1 VSEGE
6 ARLPLVG
13 AEVLRREDLP
23 LLTGAARFVADIDR
37 QGQVWA
43 RVVRSPVAHG
53 RLRGVDAGAALE
65 MAGVVAVLTAADVP
79 EVRIPIRLP
88 FAETP
93 DANLALQPP
102 LARDR
107 VRYVGEPVALVLA
120 ESQHEAEDAAELVL
134 PDIEEL
140 APELDVVAAAERPKE
155 VLHAEL
161 GRNAV
166 VRVPSV
172 YGDVEAAF
180 ARADVVVRERLE
192 VHRHTA
198 APMET
203 RGLVAEV
210 DEATGRLTMWGATKV
225 KHFNRAAL
233 ARMLGLEPDRIRLL
247 EVDVGGGFGVR
258 GELYP
263 EDVLVAFAARS
274 FGRPVKWVEDRYE
287 HFLATNHARH
297 QVHEIEVAA
306 LADGTLLAFRDRAWA
321 DQGAYVRTQ
330 GILPPLLPV
339 AHLPGPYAWEAFA
352 IESAGVLTNRTPT
365 GTYRAPGVTEA
376 CFVRER
382 MVDLVAARLGLDPVE
397 VRRRNL
403 LRETPFRYDLGEDSP
418 PIVYDSGRP
427 QQFFEQLLER
437 AGWEALRAEREERR
451 AAGELVGIG
460 VAAFMEAG
468 GVGPFERAAIVPQP
482 DGAFAVLVGVASLG
496 QGIGTALAQ
505 IAADELAVPLDE
517 VDVRYRDTDEGPE
530 GFGSF
535 ASRSV
540 VLAGNAIALAAR
552 DLRGKAGEGPLDAAA
567 LAREGVVGE
576 GTFEKQGLSY
586 SFGANLALVSV
597 DAETG
602 QVRVERYVV
611 AYDVGRAVNPAA
623 LRGQLAGAAAQGIA
637 AALFEELH
645 FDEWGQPLSP
655 SFVDYLMPTAAE
667 LPPVDVLVIEHP
679 TPANPLGVK
688 GGGEGGMAGT
698 LGTVANAV
706 ADALGEPGAVTT
718 LPLTP
723 ARVASL
729 LR

>member
-1 VSEGE
+1 VST
-6 ARLPLVG
+6 ARTPLVG
-13 AEVLRREDLP
+13 AEVPRREDLP
-23 LLTGAARFVADIDR
+23 LLTGAARFVADVDR
-37 QGQVWA
+37 PHQVWA

-53 RLRGVDAGAALE
+53 RLRGVDAEAARGLP
-65 MAGVVAVLTAADVP
+65 GLVAVLTAADLP
-79 EVRIPIRLP
+79 DLRIPIRLP

-102 LARDR
+102 LSRDR
-107 VRYVGEPVALVLA
+107 VRYVGEPLALVLA
-120 ESQHEAEDAAELVL
+120 ESQQEAEDAAEHVVA
-134 PDIEEL
+134 DVEEL
-140 APELDVVAAAERPKE
+140 DPELDVVAAAEQPKA
-155 VLHAEL
+155 VLHDEL

-166 VRVPSV
+166 VRVPSR
-172 YGDVEAAF
+172 YGDPDAAF

-203 RGLVAEV
+203 RGLVAEW
-210 DEATGRLTMWGATKV
+210 DEAAGRLTMWGATKV

-233 ARMLGLEPDRIRLL
+233 ARMLDLEPGAVRLV
-247 EVDVGGGFGVR
+247 EVSVGGGFGVR

-263 EDVLVAFAARS
+263 EDVLVAFAARTL
-274 FGRPVKWVEDRYE
+274 GRPVKWIEDRYE

-297 QVHEIEVAA
+297 GVWDVELAA
-306 LADGTLLAFRDRAWA
+306 RDDGTLLAFRARGWV

-339 AHLPGPYAWEAFA
+339 AHLPGPYAWEAFE

-382 MVDLVAARLGLDPVE
+382 MIDLAAARLELDPVE

-403 LRETPFRYDLGEDSP
+403 IAEAPFSFDLGESSP
-418 PIVYDSGRP
+418 PIVYESGRP
-427 QQFFEQLLER
+427 RAFFDRLLEH
-437 AGWEALRAEREERR
+437 AGWPELRAERDRRR
-451 AAGELVGIG
+451 AAGERVGLG

-468 GVGPFERAAIVPQP
+468 GVGPFERATIAPRA
-482 DGAFAVLVGVASLG
+482 DGTFGILVGVASLG
-496 QGIGTALAQ
+496 QGIATALAQ
-505 IAADELAVPLDE
+505 IAADELGVPLEGVE
-517 VDVRYRDTDEGPE
+517 VLFRDTDEGPE

-552 DLRGKAGEGPLDAAA
+552 DLRAQAGEGPLDAAA
-567 LAREGVVGE
+567 LAGAGVTGE

-586 SFGANLALVSV
+586 SFGANLALVAV

-602 QVRVERYVV
+602 RVRVERYVV
-611 AYDVGRAVNPAA
+611 AYDVGRAVSPAA

-637 AALFEELH
+637 AALYEELR

-667 LPPVDVLVIEHP
+667 LPAVDVLVIEHP

-706 ADALGEPGAVTT
+706 ADALGEPASVTR

-723 ARVASL
+723 ARVAEL
-729 LR
+729 LE

>member
-1 VSEGE
+1 MSEVR
-6 ARLPLVG
+6 APLIG
-13 AEVLRREDLP
+13 ADVPRGEDLP
-23 LLTGAARFVADIDR
+23 LLTGAARFVADVDR
-37 QGQVWA
+37 EGQLWA
-43 RVVRSPVAHG
+43 RVARSPVAHG
-53 RLRGVDAGAALE
+53 RLRGVDVDAARG
-65 MAGVVAVLTAADVP
+65 MPGVAAVLTAADLP
-79 EVRIPIRLP
+79 DVRIPIRLP

-107 VRYVGEPVALVLA
+107 VRYVGEPLALVLA

-134 PDIEEL
+134 PDVEEL
-140 APELDVVAAAERPKE
+140 PPELDVVSAAEEPSV
-155 VLHAEL
+155 VLHEEL

-166 VRVPSV
+166 VRVPSRF
-172 YGDVEAAF
+172 GDVEAAF
-180 ARADVVVRERLE
+180 ARADVVVRERLV

-198 APMET
+198 VPMET
-203 RGLVAEV
+203 RGLVAEA
-210 DEATGRLTMWGATKV
+210 DEETGRLTIWGATKV

-233 ARMLGLEPDRIRLL
+233 ARMLGLEPDRIRLV
-247 EVDVGGGFGVR
+247 EVSVGGGFGVR

-263 EDVLVAFAARS
+263 EDFLVAFAARELR
-274 FGRPVKWVEDRYE
+274 RPVKWIEDRYE

-297 QVHEIEVAA
+297 GVHEIEVAA
-306 LADGTLLAFRDRAWA
+306 LGDGTLLAFRDRAWT

-339 AHLPGPYAWEAFA
+339 SHLPGPYAWEAFE

-382 MVDLVAARLGLDPVE
+382 MVDLVAARAGVDPVE
-397 VRRRNL
+397 LRRRNL
-403 LRETPFRYDLGEDSP
+403 LRATPFRFDLGEASP
-418 PIVYDSGRP
+418 PIVYESGEPRAS
-427 QQFFEQLLER
+427 FERLLER
-437 AGWEALRAEREERR
+437 AGWERLRAEREERR
-451 AAGELVGIG
+451 RSGELVGIG

-468 GVGPFERAAIVPQP
+468 GVGPFERATIVPQR
-482 DGAFAVLVGVASLG
+482 DGGFAVLVGVSALG
-496 QGIGTALAQ
+496 QGIGTTLAQ
-505 IAADELAVPLDE
+505 IAAEELAVPLE
-517 VDVRYRDTDEGPE
+517 QVDLRYRDTDEGPE

-552 DLRGKAGEGPLDAAA
+552 DLRGKAGGGALDAAA
-567 LAREGVVGE
+567 LAAAGTVGE
-576 GTFEKQGLSY
+576 GMFEKQGLSY

-597 DAETG
+597 DRDTG
-602 QVRVERYVV
+602 RVHVERYVV
-611 AYDVGRAVNPAA
+611 AYDVGRAVSPAA

-637 AALFEELH
+637 AALYEELR

-667 LPPVDVLVIEHP
+667 LPPVDVLVIELP

-706 ADALGEPGAVTT
+706 ADALGEPGSVTT

-723 ARVASL
+723 AHVASL
-729 LR
+729 LP